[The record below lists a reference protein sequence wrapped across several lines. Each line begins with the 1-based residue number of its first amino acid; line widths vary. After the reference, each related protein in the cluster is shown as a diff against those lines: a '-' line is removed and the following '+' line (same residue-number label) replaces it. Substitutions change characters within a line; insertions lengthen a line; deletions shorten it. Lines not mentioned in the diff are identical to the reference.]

1 MRDSTYQQK
10 IPFPYSFS
18 VSVSDQ
24 SCFCL
29 HRISLLGLTA
39 SLPHLHGDKYSYPN
53 SSPIIILI
61 YTWYTYHYIFIYAQY
76 AYYHIHT
83 HILLTSLYIYTHE
96 HTCMYKCIF
105 NFIKNFQIVQNGCM
119 TLHSHSNV

>member
-39 SLPHLHGDKYSYPN
+39 SLPHLHGDKYSYLN
-53 SSPIIILI
+53 SSTTIILI
-61 YTWYTYHYIFIYAQY
+61 YTQYAYHYILIYAQY
-76 AYYHIHT
+76 AYYHIHI
-83 HILLTSLYIYTHE
+83 HMLLTSLYIHTHE
-96 HTCMYKCIF
+96 QSHHYNIHIYVL
-105 NFIKNFQIVQNGCM
+105 FIS
-119 TLHSHSNV
+119 L